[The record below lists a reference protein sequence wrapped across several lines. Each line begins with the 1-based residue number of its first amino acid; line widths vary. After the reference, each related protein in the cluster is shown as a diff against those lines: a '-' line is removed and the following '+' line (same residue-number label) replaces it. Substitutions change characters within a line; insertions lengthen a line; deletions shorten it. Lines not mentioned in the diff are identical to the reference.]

1 MAANKDFYAVLGVS
15 EQATDDEIK
24 KAYRSLAMK
33 YHPDRNGEAGAADKF
48 KEINEAYQTL
58 SDAKKRKEYDM
69 LRKYGAYAGA
79 GGPGSGGFDFSQ
91 YARPGGGGG
100 QSFEFDVGDLG
111 GLGGLFD
118 QIFRGGGGGGGGRR
132 AEAPVN
138 NDIEMAIDVPFST
151 AVKGG
156 TAKINL
162 GRDEPC
168 MTCAGTG
175 AAPGTQPKTCPQCEG
190 RGTVTVGLGQFGVKR
205 ACPTCAG
212 KGTVV
217 ETPCPEC
224 KGAGIRRAKRPLK
237 VRIPAGIK
245 DGGVIRV
252 RGEGNVGA
260 GGLRGDLYIT
270 VNVKPD
276 SRYRRDGLD
285 TYGTLELNLGEATLG
300 TKKAVETVQ
309 GKVNVKIPAG
319 IEAGKKIRVKKKGIR
334 DERTG
339 RVGDHYVE
347 VTISTPKKMNKEQ
360 RERFEEYAKSMGWA
374 E

>member
-15 EQATDDEIK
+15 ENATEDEIK

-33 YHPDRNGEAGAADKF
+33 YHPDRNDDADAGEKF
-48 KEINEAYQTL
+48 KEVNEAYQTL
-58 SDAKKRKEYDM
+58 SDAKKRQEYDM
-69 LRKYGAYAGA
+69 LRKYGAFAGA
-79 GGPGSGGFDFSQ
+79 GGPGAGGFDFSQ
-91 YARPGGGGG
+91 YAQRGGG
-100 QSFEFDVGDLG
+100 QTFQFDVGDLG

-118 QIFRGGGGGGGGRR
+118 QIFRRGEAGAPK
-132 AEAPVN
+132 AEPTART
-138 NDIEMAIDVPFST
+138 DIEMNIDVPFST

-162 GRDEPC
+162 ARDEPC
-168 MTCAGTG
+168 MACAGTG

-190 RGTVTVGLGQFGVKR
+190 RGTVTVGLGQFGVTR

-224 KGAGIRRAKRPLK
+224 KGAGVRRAKRPLK

-276 SRYRRDGLD
+276 ARFRRDGLD
-285 TYGTLELNLGEATLG
+285 TYGKIELNLGEALLG
-300 TKKAVETVQ
+300 AKKAVDTVQ

-347 VTISTPKKMNKEQ
+347 VKITTPRKMNKEQ
-360 RERFEEYAKSMGWA
+360 RRRFEEYAKAMGWA

>member
-1 MAANKDFYAVLGVS
+1 MVANKDFYAVLGVS
-15 EQATDDEIK
+15 EKAAEPEIK

-33 YHPDRNGEAGAADKF
+33 YHPDRNADADAADKF
-48 KEINEAYQTL
+48 KEVNEAYQTL
-58 SDAKKRKEYDM
+58 SDAKKRREYDM
-69 LRKYGAYAGA
+69 LRKYGAFAGA

-91 YARPGGGGG
+91 YSRPEGG
-100 QSFEFDVGDLG
+100 QTFQFDVGDLG

-118 QIFRGGGGGGGGRR
+118 QIFRRGEAGAPK
-132 AEAPVN
+132 AEPAAST
-138 NDIEMAIDVPFST
+138 DIEMNIDVPFST

-190 RGTVTVGLGQFGVKR
+190 RGTVVVGLGQFGVTR

-217 ETPCPEC
+217 EKPCPEC
-224 KGAGIRRAKRPLK
+224 KGAGVRRAKRPLK

-252 RGEGNVGA
+252 KGEGNVGA

-276 SRYRRDGLD
+276 ARFRRDGLD
-285 TYGTLELNLGEATLG
+285 TYGKIELNLGEALMG
-300 TKKAVETVQ
+300 VKKAVDTVQ

-319 IEAGKKIRVKKKGIR
+319 IEAGKKIRVKRKGIR

-347 VTISTPKKMNKEQ
+347 VKITTPKKMNKEQ
-360 RERFEEYAKSMGWA
+360 RKSFEEYAKAMGWT

>member
-1 MAANKDFYAVLGVS
+1 MLGVS
-15 EQATDDEIK
+15 EKAAEPEIK

-33 YHPDRNGEAGAADKF
+33 YHPDRNADADAADKF
-48 KEINEAYQTL
+48 KEVNEAYQTL
-58 SDAKKRKEYDM
+58 SDAKKRQEYDM
-69 LRKYGAYAGA
+69 LRKYGAFAGA

-91 YARPGGGGG
+91 YSRPEGG
-100 QSFEFDVGDLG
+100 QTFQFDVGDLG

-118 QIFRGGGGGGGGRR
+118 QIFRRGEAGAPK
-132 AEAPVN
+132 AEPAAST
-138 NDIEMAIDVPFST
+138 DIEMNIDVPFST

-190 RGTVTVGLGQFGVKR
+190 RGTVVVGLGQFGVTR

-217 ETPCPEC
+217 EKPCPEC
-224 KGAGIRRAKRPLK
+224 KGAGVRRAKRPLK

-252 RGEGNVGA
+252 KGEGNVGA

-276 SRYRRDGLD
+276 ARFRRDGLD
-285 TYGTLELNLGEATLG
+285 TYGKIELNLGEALMG
-300 TKKAVETVQ
+300 VKKAVDTVQ

-319 IEAGKKIRVKKKGIR
+319 IEAGKKIRVKRKGIR

-347 VTISTPKKMNKEQ
+347 VKITTPKKMNKEQ
-360 RERFEEYAKSMGWA
+360 RKSFEEYAKAMGWT

>member
-1 MAANKDFYAVLGVS
+1 MPANKDFYAVLGVS
-15 EQATDDEIK
+15 EDASEDEIK

-33 YHPDRNGEAGAADKF
+33 YHPDRNADAGADEKF
-48 KEINEAYQTL
+48 KEVNEAYQTL
-58 SDAKKRKEYDM
+58 SDPKKRQEYDM
-69 LRKYGAYAGA
+69 LRKYGAFAGA
-79 GGPGSGGFDFSQ
+79 GGPGPGGFDFSRYSQ
-91 YARPGGGGG
+91 PGAG
-100 QSFEFDVGDLG
+100 QTFQFDIGDLG

-118 QIFRGGGGGGGGRR
+118 QIFRRGEAGAPQAEPAAGRD
-132 AEAPVN
+132 V
-138 NDIEMAIDVPFST
+138 EMTVEVPFST

-162 GRDEPC
+162 ARDEPC

-190 RGTVTVGLGQFGVKR
+190 RGTVTVGLGQFGVTR

-217 ETPCPEC
+217 EKPCPEC
-224 KGAGIRRAKRPLK
+224 KGAGVRRAKRPLK

-252 RGEGNVGA
+252 KGEGNVGA

-270 VNVKPD
+270 VNVRRD
-276 SRYRRDGLD
+276 ARFRRDGLD
-285 TYGTLELNLGEATLG
+285 TYGKLELNLGEALLG
-300 TKKAVETVQ
+300 AKKAVDTAQ
-309 GKVNVKIPAG
+309 GKVNVKVPAG

-347 VTISTPKKMNKEQ
+347 VKITTPKKMNKEQ
-360 RERFEEYAKSMGWA
+360 RELFEKYARAMGWVR

>member
-1 MAANKDFYAVLGVS
+1 MPANKDFYAVLGVS
-15 EQATDDEIK
+15 EDASEDEIK

-33 YHPDRNGEAGAADKF
+33 YHPDRNADAGADEKF
-48 KEINEAYQTL
+48 KEVNEAYQTL
-58 SDAKKRKEYDM
+58 SDPKKRQEYDM
-69 LRKYGAYAGA
+69 LRKYGAFAGA
-79 GGPGSGGFDFSQ
+79 GGPGPGGFDFSRYSQ
-91 YARPGGGGG
+91 PGAG
-100 QSFEFDVGDLG
+100 QTFQFDIGDLG

-118 QIFRGGGGGGGGRR
+118 QIFRRGEAGAPQAEPAAGRD
-132 AEAPVN
+132 V
-138 NDIEMAIDVPFST
+138 EMTVEVPFST

-162 GRDEPC
+162 ARDEPC

-190 RGTVTVGLGQFGVKR
+190 RGTVTVGLGQFGVTR

-217 ETPCPEC
+217 EKPCPEC
-224 KGAGIRRAKRPLK
+224 KGAGVRRAKRPLK

-252 RGEGNVGA
+252 KGEGNVGA

-270 VNVKPD
+270 VNVRRD
-276 SRYRRDGLD
+276 ARFRRDGLD
-285 TYGTLELNLGEATLG
+285 TYGKLELNLADALLG
-300 TKKAVETVQ
+300 AKKAVDTAQ
-309 GKVNVKIPAG
+309 GKVNVKVPAG

-347 VTISTPKKMNKEQ
+347 VKITTPKKMNKEQ
-360 RERFEEYAKSMGWA
+360 RELFEKYARAMGWVR

>member
-1 MAANKDFYAVLGVS
+1 MVANKDFYAVLGVS
-15 EQATDDEIK
+15 EKAAEPEIK

-33 YHPDRNGEAGAADKF
+33 YHPDRNADADAADKF
-48 KEINEAYQTL
+48 KEVNEAYQTL
-58 SDAKKRKEYDM
+58 SDAKKRQEYDM
-69 LRKYGAYAGA
+69 LRKYGAFAGA

-91 YARPGGGGG
+91 YSRPEGGRTF
-100 QSFEFDVGDLG
+100 QFDAGDLG

-118 QIFRGGGGGGGGRR
+118 QIFRRGEAGAPK
-132 AEAPVN
+132 AEPAAST
-138 NDIEMAIDVPFST
+138 DIEMNIDVPFST
-151 AVKGG
+151 AVMGG

-190 RGTVTVGLGQFGVKR
+190 RGTVVVGLGQFGVTR

-217 ETPCPEC
+217 EKPCPEC
-224 KGAGIRRAKRPLK
+224 KGAGVRRAKRPLK

-252 RGEGNVGA
+252 KGEGNVGA

-276 SRYRRDGLD
+276 ARFRRDGLD
-285 TYGTLELNLGEATLG
+285 TYGKIELNLGEALMG
-300 TKKAVETVQ
+300 VKKAVDTVQ

-319 IEAGKKIRVKKKGIR
+319 IEAGKKIRVKRKGIR

-347 VTISTPKKMNKEQ
+347 VKITTPKKMNKEQ
-360 RERFEEYAKSMGWA
+360 RKSFEEYAKAMGWT